1 MVSRTM
7 SNRMKAAAIAAL
19 MCLSVAATT
28 IPVMTGS
35 MDVYA
40 VSVGEELAVK
50 DNYKG
55 YTAEL
60 AKSGVKNITLTL
72 KADYTGN
79 FSYGFGIGTADDPYW
94 YEWDG
99 KKWVDTKGG
108 TVEVEGVEV
117 AVTKGE
123 EFTIQIDTSTLDLSY
138 NPKSDKYPGTYEF
151 RNYYSG
157 TGGTVTL
164 VSSVANGKAI
174 EPSTDPTDEKPTEEK
189 PTEEKPTE
197 EKPTEEKPTEEKP
210 TEEKPTEGSSV
221 SEKLGLKDVFTGYW
235 ADYATSG
242 IKNVAITFEA
252 GFTGTVD
259 FGMGIG
265 VADTPYWY
273 EWDSKTGKWTDTKDG
288 TIEVSGTGAAVEE
301 GKEYVI
307 VFDTS
312 KQTLSYNPKDDK
324 YPGHFE
330 FRNNY
335 VSETGGYITVTGVEV
350 NTKKTSTI
358 EAATTPNPADDHDKS
373 FTDGMNSVNPVT
385 SDKFTYKD
393 GVLTATLARQQ
404 EFKTPYT
411 LTRGYDEEYYAK
423 EGVQPTEGVDPMN
436 AHKFAYNSFGLSG
449 VGESVVIES
458 LAATVQSKGAPIK
471 TFMYGGGLN
480 VQNESPAD
488 TESAKAKVGMA
499 ISEDSGYWYNDMGQD
514 KIEDYQEAG
523 VEFGIEPNYGYFLSS
538 EDNQLGEYFT
548 VIWDVPAKIKPYEQN
563 GDLSFQYWYGVEDTE
578 EYTEVESVD
587 LLGGILTYTQSANIK
602 DPGSKTLEV
611 KETIKEGETSSAI
624 SYADMGLQGWNE
636 VKALVFTLDTSAD
649 MDKLVYGVGTSV
661 GDDFKMW
668 SPEDENW
675 DYVMLNTS
683 KGEVQIVWFVP
694 TGITPNTEFG
704 NVQFGYWYGAKE
716 GKEVPSVTLKS
727 VDVYYSEGVEPT
739 EPTTDEPFVPMYGD
753 VNIDGE
759 VDILDVIMYNKFLLG
774 AKTTI
779 TEEGK
784 INGDVNVDGK
794 YEPDDS
800 LNILKCVVKLIQQ
813 TDFPIK

>member
-1 MVSRTM
+1 
-7 SNRMKAAAIAAL
+7 MKAAAVAAL

-50 DNYKG
+50 DSYKG

-79 FSYGFGIGTADDPYW
+79 FSYGFGIGTEDDPYW

-108 TVEVEGVEV
+108 KVEVEGVEV
-117 AVTKGE
+117 AVKKGE

-174 EPSTDPTDEKPTEEK
+174 EPSTDPTDEEETTEEK

-210 TEEKPTEGSSV
+210 TEEEPTEESSV

-265 VADTPYWY
+265 VKETPYWY
-273 EWDSKTGKWTDTKDG
+273 EWDSKTEKWTDTKDG

-312 KQTLSYNPKDDK
+312 KQELSYTPKDEK

-358 EAATTPNPADDHDKS
+358 EAATTPDPSKDHDLS

-385 SDKFTYKD
+385 GDKFTYKD

-404 EFKTPYT
+404 EFETPYT

-423 EGVQPTEGVDPMN
+423 KGVQPTEGVDPMN
-436 AHKFAYNSFGLSG
+436 AHKFGYNSFGLTG

-458 LAATVQSKGAPIK
+458 LAATVQSKGTPIK

-499 ISEDSGYWYNDMGQD
+499 ISDDSGYWYNDMGQD
-514 KIEDYQEAG
+514 KIEEYQEAG

-548 VIWDVPAKIKPYEQN
+548 VIWDVPAKIKPYEQK
-563 GDLSFQYWYGVEDTE
+563 GELSFQYWYGVEDTE
-578 EYTEVESVD
+578 EYIEVESVD
-587 LLGGILTYTQSANIK
+587 LLGGILTYTQTATIK

-636 VKALVFTLDTSAD
+636 VKAIVFTLDTSAD

-716 GKEVPSVTLKS
+716 GKEVSSVTLKS
-727 VDVYYSEGVEPT
+727 VDVYYSEGVKPT
-739 EPTTDEPFVPMYGD
+739 DPPTDPPFVPMYGD
-753 VNIDGE
+753 VNVDGE

-794 YEPDDS
+794 HEYDDS